1 MTKESEM
8 HNKVLEKQE
17 SINKKISGVISGMM
31 SKIPGGKFLNNVFKL
46 DEVATGAKT
55 SKEAFSDLK
64 MEKKV
69 VSLAAGIFFYVWYKK
84 DSGEFVWEYIDE
96 GYGINENI
104 YNMLKKTYNLSHDK
118 LEEFLTSWLKT
129 NMPFEFNEIY
139 EVEMD

>member
-1 MTKESEM
+1 MRYIITEEQLDKFNQIIYDEIDY
-8 HNKVLEKQE
+8 VL
-17 SINKKISGVISGMM
+17 
-31 SKIPGGKFLNNVFKL
+31 
-46 DEVATGAKT
+46 
-55 SKEAFSDLK
+55 SDIK

-96 GYGINENI
+96 GYGINKDI